1 MDAKTVDRRAQH
13 QPRLEDDPLV
23 RGLGRYAADAPL
35 TGQTYA
41 YFVRSPHAFADIR
54 SIDTEAAKAVPG
66 VLAVLTATDM
76 EGIGNISQHPPLA
89 GRGGQKLIIPHRPAL
104 AGETV
109 RHVGEAVAVVV
120 AETLTAAQDGA
131 EAVIVDYEE
140 RTPVVDLREAVRDG
154 APQIWPEAPGNIAV
168 NWPGLAKDPDANA
181 QEVDRIIASAKHVA
195 RVSLVHQ
202 RILVQSM
209 EPRGATASYDPADD
223 SYFLRCCSQSA
234 RALRDGLAPILG
246 VPNPRLRVV
255 TEDVGGAFG
264 LKTGPYP
271 EYLAILVAA
280 RKIGR
285 PVHWM
290 SNRAE
295 AFLSDNHARDAYSD
309 VELALDE
316 RGKFL
321 ALRVRHLGSM
331 GAFIG
336 AVGANIQTVNLT
348 RCLPGMYD
356 IPMIDIAVRCVF
368 TNTTTTAPYRGA
380 GRPEANF
387 ILERVIDEAARMT
400 GIDPIKLRRR
410 NLIKSS
416 AMPYKTAVGT
426 TIDSG
431 EFETVLD
438 KALALADHD
447 GFKQRRREAAKRG
460 KYRGF
465 GISCMLEHAGGF
477 PLEGTALS
485 FPGGEHLVLGLNV
498 QSTGQGH
505 ATVFNPMLA
514 EQLGIKPEHIEHR
527 HGDSAMEIAG
537 YASVGSRS
545 AMTVSHALIKTVEAL
560 LNKGKTIAAT
570 VLETAETDI
579 EYRDGR
585 FGVVGTDRS
594 VTLFDLAARAKEMK
608 KRGEIPEDLDTK
620 TNAETPLT
628 FPNGCHIAEVEIDPE
643 TGMVEI
649 VNYVAVDD
657 CGTIYNHTIVEGQLV
672 GGLMQGIGQALG
684 EHIAYDRESGQLLS
698 GTFMDYFMPRADILP
713 PLALRDRGV
722 PSPANALGAKGAG
735 EAGATGSIPALANAV
750 HDALKPLDIHH
761 VEMPYTPGRIWRFH
775 GIRRIISR
783 HACSQTGRA
792 GHHAGRYRSGD
803 SGGSSGEGLDA
814 RRTVPPQH
822 RHARRPGHGVP
833 AAQDHRQP
841 VLRRH
846 QVPRIVPG
854 HHASGTYPDQQR
866 LRAERAHRARVN
878 RAAGLQVHRR
888 QDPPRQPRTR

>member
-1 MDAKTVDRRAQH
+1 MDAKTVDRRAQY

-41 YFVRSPHAFADIR
+41 YFVRSSHAFADIR

-66 VLAVLTATDM
+66 VLAVLTAADM

-89 GRGGQKLIIPHRPAL
+89 GRGGQKLVIPHRPAL

-131 EAVIVDYEE
+131 EAVVVDYEE

-514 EQLGIKPEHIEHR
+514 ERLGIKPEHIEHR

-560 LNKGKTIAAT
+560 LNKGKMIAAT

-628 FPNGCHIAEVEIDPE
+628 FPNGCHIAEVEIDPK
-643 TGMVEI
+643 TGEMALVA
-649 VNYVAVDD
+649 YAAVDD
-657 CGTIYNHTIVEGQLV
+657 CGRPLNTMIVEGQTH
-672 GGLMQGIGQALG
+672 GSIAQGLGQAML
-684 EHIAYDRESGQLLS
+684 ENAIYDSSGGQLVTGS
-698 GTFMDYFMPRADILP
+698 FMDYAMPRASDMPAFKDAIHSVP
-713 PLALRDRGV
+713 ATTNPLGV
-722 PSPANALGAKGAG
+722 KGAG
-735 EAGATGSIPALANAV
+735 EAGTTAAIAAVMNAIADAIPGGAGAHLDMPATPEKL
-750 HDALKPLDIHH
+750 
-761 VEMPYTPGRIWRFH
+761 WQ
-775 GIRRIISR
+775 
-783 HACSQTGRA
+783 ACQR
-792 GHHAGRYRSGD
+792 
-803 SGGSSGEGLDA
+803 
-814 RRTVPPQH
+814 
-822 RHARRPGHGVP
+822 
-833 AAQDHRQP
+833 AAQ
-841 VLRRH
+841 
-846 QVPRIVPG
+846 
-854 HHASGTYPDQQR
+854 A
-866 LRAERAHRARVN
+866 
-878 RAAGLQVHRR
+878 
-888 QDPPRQPRTR
+888 

>member
-23 RGLGRYAADAPL
+23 RGLGRYAADTPL

-41 YFVRSPHAFADIR
+41 YFVRSSHAFADIR
-54 SIDTEAAKAVPG
+54 SIDTAAAKAVPG
-66 VLAVLTATDM
+66 VLAVLTAADM

-89 GRGGQKLIIPHRPAL
+89 GRGGQKLVIPHRPAL

-131 EAVIVDYEE
+131 EAVVVDYEE

-168 NWPGLAKDPDANA
+168 DWPGLAKDPDANA

-209 EPRGATASYDPADD
+209 EPRGATASYDPADE

-387 ILERVIDEAARMT
+387 ILERVIDEAARVT

-514 EQLGIKPEHIEHR
+514 ERLGIKPEHIEHR

-560 LNKGKTIAAT
+560 LTKGKAIAAN

-579 EYRDGR
+579 EYRNGR

-594 VTLFDLAARAKEMK
+594 ITLFDLAARAKEMK

-620 TNAETPLT
+620 VNAETPLT
-628 FPNGCHIAEVEIDPE
+628 FPNGCHIAEVEIDPK
-643 TGMVEI
+643 TGEMALVA
-649 VNYVAVDD
+649 YAAVDD
-657 CGTIYNHTIVEGQLV
+657 CGRPLNTMIVEGQTH
-672 GGLMQGIGQALG
+672 GSIAQGLGQAML
-684 EHIAYDRESGQLLS
+684 ENAIYDSSGGQLVTGS
-698 GTFMDYFMPRADILP
+698 FMDYAMPRASDMPAFKDAIHSVP
-713 PLALRDRGV
+713 ATTNPLGV
-722 PSPANALGAKGAG
+722 KGAG
-735 EAGATGSIPALANAV
+735 EAGTTAAIAAVMNAIADAIPGGAGAHL
-750 HDALKPLDIHH
+750 
-761 VEMPYTPGRIWRFH
+761 EMPATPEKLW
-775 GIRRIISR
+775 
-783 HACSQTGRA
+783 HACQR
-792 GHHAGRYRSGD
+792 
-803 SGGSSGEGLDA
+803 
-814 RRTVPPQH
+814 
-822 RHARRPGHGVP
+822 
-833 AAQDHRQP
+833 AAQ
-841 VLRRH
+841 
-846 QVPRIVPG
+846 
-854 HHASGTYPDQQR
+854 A
-866 LRAERAHRARVN
+866 
-878 RAAGLQVHRR
+878 
-888 QDPPRQPRTR
+888 

>member
-1 MDAKTVDRRAQH
+1 M
-13 QPRLEDDPLV
+13 
-23 RGLGRYAADAPL
+23 
-35 TGQTYA
+35 
-41 YFVRSPHAFADIR
+41 
-54 SIDTEAAKAVPG
+54 
-66 VLAVLTATDM
+66 LAVLTAADM

-131 EAVIVDYEE
+131 EAVVVDYEE

-168 NWPGLAKDPDANA
+168 DWPGLAKDPDANA

-209 EPRGATASYDPADD
+209 EPRGATASYDPADE

-514 EQLGIKPEHIEHR
+514 ERLGIKPEHIEHR

-560 LNKGKTIAAT
+560 LNKGKAIAAN

-628 FPNGCHIAEVEIDPE
+628 FPNGCHIAEVEIDPK
-643 TGMVEI
+643 TGEMALVA
-649 VNYVAVDD
+649 YAAVDD
-657 CGTIYNHTIVEGQLV
+657 CGRPLNTMIVEGQTH
-672 GGLMQGIGQALG
+672 GSIAQGLGQAML
-684 EHIAYDRESGQLLS
+684 ENAIYDSSGGQLVTGS
-698 GTFMDYFMPRADILP
+698 FMDYAMPRASDMPAFKDAIHSVP
-713 PLALRDRGV
+713 ATTNPLGV
-722 PSPANALGAKGAG
+722 KGAG
-735 EAGATGSIPALANAV
+735 EAGTTAAIAAVMNAIADAIPGGAGAHLDMPATPEKL
-750 HDALKPLDIHH
+750 
-761 VEMPYTPGRIWRFH
+761 WQ
-775 GIRRIISR
+775 
-783 HACSQTGRA
+783 ACQR
-792 GHHAGRYRSGD
+792 
-803 SGGSSGEGLDA
+803 
-814 RRTVPPQH
+814 
-822 RHARRPGHGVP
+822 
-833 AAQDHRQP
+833 AAQ
-841 VLRRH
+841 
-846 QVPRIVPG
+846 
-854 HHASGTYPDQQR
+854 A
-866 LRAERAHRARVN
+866 
-878 RAAGLQVHRR
+878 
-888 QDPPRQPRTR
+888 

>member
-1 MDAKTVDRRAQH
+1 MDAKTDDSRAQH
-13 QPRLEDDPLV
+13 RPRLEDDPLV
-23 RGLGRYAADAPL
+23 RGLGRYAADDPL

-66 VLAVLTATDM
+66 VLAVLTAADM
-76 EGIGNISQHPPLA
+76 EGIGNISQHPPLV

-104 AGETV
+104 AGTTV

-131 EAVIVDYEE
+131 ELVTVDYEE
-140 RTPVVDLREAVRDG
+140 RTPVVDLREAVREG
-154 APQIWPEAPGNIAV
+154 APQVWPEAPGNVAV
-168 NWPGLAKDPDANA
+168 DWPGLAPDPEANA
-181 QEVDRIIASAKHVA
+181 KEVDRLIASARHVA
-195 RVSLVHQ
+195 RVALVQQ

-209 EPRGATASYDPADD
+209 EPRGATASYDRANE
-223 SYFLRCCSQSA
+223 SYLLRCCSQSA

-246 VPNPRLRVV
+246 VPNQRLRVV

-321 ALRVRHLGSM
+321 ALRIRHLGSM

-356 IPMIDIAVRCVF
+356 IPRIDIAVRCVF

-387 ILERVIDEAARMT
+387 ILERVIDEAARVT
-400 GIDPIKLRRR
+400 GIDPVKLRRR

-485 FPGGEHLVLGLNV
+485 FPGGETLVLGLNV

-514 EQLGIKPEHIEHR
+514 ERLGIKAEQIVHR

-560 LNKGKTIAAT
+560 LTKGKTIAAN

-594 VTLFDLAARAKEMK
+594 ITLFDLAARAKEMK

-628 FPNGCHIAEVEIDPE
+628 FPNGCHIAEVEIDPK
-643 TGMVEI
+643 TGELVL
-649 VNYVAVDD
+649 VAYAAVDD
-657 CGTIYNHTIVEGQLV
+657 CGRPLNTMIVEGQTH
-672 GGLMQGIGQALG
+672 GSIAQGLGQAMMENAVFDSSG
-684 EHIAYDRESGQLLS
+684 GQLVTGS
-698 GTFMDYFMPRADILP
+698 FMDYAMPRADDMPSFKDAIHAVP
-713 PLALRDRGV
+713 ATTNPLGV
-722 PSPANALGAKGAG
+722 KGAG
-735 EAGATGSIPALANAV
+735 EAGTTAAIAAVMNAIADAIPGGAGAHLDMPATPE
-750 HDALKPLDIHH
+750 K
-761 VEMPYTPGRIWRFH
+761 IWQ
-775 GIRRIISR
+775 
-783 HACSQTGRA
+783 ACRG
-792 GHHAGRYRSGD
+792 
-803 SGGSSGEGLDA
+803 
-814 RRTVPPQH
+814 
-822 RHARRPGHGVP
+822 
-833 AAQDHRQP
+833 
-841 VLRRH
+841 
-846 QVPRIVPG
+846 
-854 HHASGTYPDQQR
+854 
-866 LRAERAHRARVN
+866 AE
-878 RAAGLQVHRR
+878 QK
-888 QDPPRQPRTR
+888 